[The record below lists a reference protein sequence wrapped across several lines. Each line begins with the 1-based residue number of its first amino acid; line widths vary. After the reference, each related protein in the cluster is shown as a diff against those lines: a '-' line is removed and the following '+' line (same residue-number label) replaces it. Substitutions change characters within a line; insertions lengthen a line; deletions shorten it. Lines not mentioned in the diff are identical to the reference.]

1 MKILFIDPP
10 FQRFM
15 GFYRFYYPLGLAT
28 MSSVLHQKGHIV
40 KIFDAEHSPNTDTLS
55 WGKASALCDTYN
67 EALENDSHPVWC
79 EIINYV
85 KLFRPRLI
93 GLSILS
99 VKVDSALR
107 IAQICKDI
115 DSSMIVVAGADHPT
129 VFPSVILQNRNIDI
143 VVRGEGESTIFDLV
157 QTLEKNE
164 TKKSLQHIDGISY
177 KHNGRIIHNPNRP
190 LISDLDKIPWP
201 RLDSLVQIQ
210 TYRPVDF
217 GAIMASR
224 GCPYDC
230 TFCGVHNIWS
240 RKVRYRSIQNVINEI
255 SLLKEKYEV
264 KYFSFRDASFTL
276 NKDRSILF
284 CNELIRRELNI
295 KWECL
300 TRIDLLDRN
309 LLEKMK
315 KAGCVTIRVG
325 IESGDETILRSMRK
339 FIDLEKVKEMARLL
353 NRMGFYWSTYF
364 MFGTP
369 LETRESIQRTIN
381 FIKAIDP
388 PFITLSRF
396 APIPGSEIYHNLEK
410 KGLVSPYIDWSLE
423 NNQRIESHYL
433 LNMKSTEFEREM
445 ENIINYVEEHNHKKS
460 LEFGIRDARL
470 L

>member
-28 MSSVLHQKGHIV
+28 MSSVLHQKGHIA
-40 KIFDAEHSPNTDTLS
+40 KIFDAEHSPDTDTLS
-55 WGKASALCDTYN
+55 WGRASALCDAYN
-67 EALENDSHPVWC
+67 DALDNDSHPVWF
-79 EIINYV
+79 EILNYV
-85 KLFRPRLI
+85 KQFRPRLI

-99 VKVDSALR
+99 VKVDSALK
-107 IAQICKDI
+107 IARICKEI
-115 DSSMIVVAGADHPT
+115 DSDVIVIAGADHPT
-129 VFPSVILQNRNIDI
+129 VFPSVILKNHNIDI
-143 VVRGEGESTIFDLV
+143 VVRGEGESTIIDLV
-157 QTLEKNE
+157 QALEKDQ
-164 TKKSLQHIDGISY
+164 TKKSLQHIKGISY
-177 KHNGRIIHNPNRP
+177 KHNGQIIHNPDRP
-190 LISDLDKIPWP
+190 LISDLDSIPCP
-201 RLDSLVQIQ
+201 RLDSLVQVR

-217 GAIMASR
+217 GAVMASR
-224 GCPYDC
+224 GCPYHC

-240 RKVRYRSIQNVINEI
+240 RKVRYRSIQNVIDEI

-276 NKDRSILF
+276 NMDRSILF

-300 TRIDLLDRN
+300 TRIDLLEGN

-325 IESGDETILRSMRK
+325 IESGDETILRSIRK
-339 FIDLEKVKEMARLL
+339 PVDLEKTKEMAKLL
-353 NRMGFYWSTYF
+353 NRMGFYWSAYF

-369 LETRESIQRTIN
+369 LETHGSIQRTLN

-388 PFITLSRF
+388 PFITLARF
-396 APIPGSEIYHNLEK
+396 APIPGSEIYHDLEK

-433 LNMKSTEFEREM
+433 LNMESTEFECEM
-445 ENIINYVEEHNHKKS
+445 EDVIGFVEEHNHKKS